1 MSGKEQTALSFS
13 GGPKTLCVGITWA
26 LFKRADSWGSPPE
39 EVLIQQ
45 LRGVAQGSV

>member
-39 EVLIQQ
+39 VLIQQ